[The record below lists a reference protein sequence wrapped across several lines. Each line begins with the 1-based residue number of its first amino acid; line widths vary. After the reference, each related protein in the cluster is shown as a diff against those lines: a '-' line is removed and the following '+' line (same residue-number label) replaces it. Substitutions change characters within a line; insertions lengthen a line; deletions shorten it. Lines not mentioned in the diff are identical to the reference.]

1 MENLSSFRYPFLA
14 GVVRCDE
21 AECDGVE
28 AEGRRQDFS
37 EELKFTFKPSI
48 LLFKLSNLKIM
59 HCTRYLSH
67 ALSASIR
74 HKASVIRHRHH
85 NEECLFAQRVG
96 GLEWARRQRHG
107 TQDIIILG
115 NIHRKEEMEICGSG
129 FVCWIHYYCYCLHYY
144 WCAGNVRT
152 QTFKEIHIYVKHHTI
167 KKLINIYVNIFVG

>member
-37 EELKFTFKPSI
+37 EELNFTFKPSI

-74 HKASVIRHRHH
+74 HKASVNVTVIIMRNVCLHR
-85 NEECLFAQRVG
+85 ELVVWSGRG
-96 GLEWARRQRHG
+96 
-107 TQDIIILG
+107 
-115 NIHRKEEMEICGSG
+115 GSG
-129 FVCWIHYYCYCLHYY
+129 TGHTTLLSLKHSQEGGDGDLWKWICVLDPLLLLLPPLLLMCRE
-144 WCAGNVRT
+144 CAYT
-152 QTFKEIHIYVKHHTI
+152 
-167 KKLINIYVNIFVG
+167 NI